1 VVLRSIFDELVEA
14 RERLITNIQTNLT
27 SEEKEFL
34 LSFKSKDPQW
44 VKLGLAAAKAHHIN
58 IRLKPRT
65 PLKVVQAIREQYSKF
80 IEVVDTDNSD
90 DELVDI
96 STTEWFKKIDSEM
109 KPKDY
114 LKTYRKVHNLTQ
126 SQLSEK
132 ISVSV
137 QYLSDMETG
146 KRTISRKKAKELAE
160 IFGCNPGVFI

>member
-1 VVLRSIFDELVEA
+1 M
-14 RERLITNIQTNLT
+14 
-27 SEEKEFL
+27 
-34 LSFKSKDPQW
+34 
-44 VKLGLAAAKAHHIN
+44 LAAVKAHHIN

-80 IEVVDTDNSD
+80 IESVDTDNNN

-96 STTEWFKKIDSEM
+96 TTTDWFKKMDSEM

-114 LKTYRKVHNLTQ
+114 LKTYRKTHNFTQ
-126 SQLSEK
+126 SQLSEQ
-132 ISVSV
+132 IGVSL

-146 KRTISRKKAKELAE
+146 KRTISRKKAKELAG

>member
-1 VVLRSIFDELVEA
+1 
-14 RERLITNIQTNLT
+14 
-27 SEEKEFL
+27 
-34 LSFKSKDPQW
+34 
-44 VKLGLAAAKAHHIN
+44 
-58 IRLKPRT
+58 
-65 PLKVVQAIREQYSKF
+65 VVQAIREQYSKF

-126 SQLSEK
+126 SQFSEK

-146 KRTISRKKAKELAE
+146 KRTINRKKAKELAE
-160 IFGCNPGVFI
+160 IFGCNPVCLFKESHENNNILFYE